1 MVLHE
6 RKGVKKMEKN
16 WKKSN
21 LVYAVRWS
29 TLLNNRLWKQ
39 YKR

>member
-1 MVLHE
+1 M
-6 RKGVKKMEKN
+6 KKIE
-16 WKKSN
+16 KSN

-29 TLLNNRLWKQ
+29 ALFNNRLWKQ